1 MHKSESHVPLFRH
14 CTRRKAGSIPS
25 QLCWN
30 LGCINYGGSRG
41 ASNSLYFSA
50 PLHHNVIRSESFL
63 YRLDNHHCLRPD
75 QVDAMNATRQS
86 TESGNLLADTTHIQK
101 ENIIHP
107 LIDPSNE
114 RFFHCFSLL
123 DRPVVIWLVYVM
135 SYFRRVVLLHSS
147 LIKWT
152 VVIDV
157 LQKNKSTLTGT
168 HASGIEFYSNSY
180 HRRK

>member
-1 MHKSESHVPLFRH
+1 MPLFRH
-14 CTRRKAGSIPS
+14 CTRRKAGSIQS
-25 QLCWN
+25 QFALK
-30 LGCINYGGSRG
+30 SRMHKLWRK
-41 ASNSLYFSA
+41 SWCVKFFNFFA

-75 QVDAMNATRQS
+75 QVDAMNVTRQF

-123 DRPVVIWLVYVM
+123 DRPAVIWLVYVM

-157 LQKNKSTLTGT
+157 LQKNKSTLTGA